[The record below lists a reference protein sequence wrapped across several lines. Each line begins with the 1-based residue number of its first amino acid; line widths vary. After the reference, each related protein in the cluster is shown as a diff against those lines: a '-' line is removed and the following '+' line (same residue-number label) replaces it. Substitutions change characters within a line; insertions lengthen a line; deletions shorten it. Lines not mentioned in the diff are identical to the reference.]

1 LRRGRTQCRAQERRQ
16 SETAAHCCATSA
28 TCC

>member
-1 LRRGRTQCRAQERRQ
+1 LRRGRTQCRAQERE
-16 SETAAHCCATSA
+16 SKTAARCCATSA